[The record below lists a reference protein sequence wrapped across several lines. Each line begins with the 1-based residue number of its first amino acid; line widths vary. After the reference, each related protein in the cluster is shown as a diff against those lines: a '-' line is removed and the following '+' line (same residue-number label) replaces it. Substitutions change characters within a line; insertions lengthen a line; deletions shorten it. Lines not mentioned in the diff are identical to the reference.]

1 MKMKRFELNF
11 DEDKIND
18 ILDKD
23 GASYNLK
30 ECCKLLNEQ
39 QADLNYLAKFIG
51 EFKVEEFKL
60 KLRNLR
66 ILEDKVLEQQDTI
79 NKKKELLK
87 LIANACSFSKE
98 HTVKEILRNE
108 IKGIDTVTY
117 ESANAYQDYV
127 LLSEFFKEYYGE
139 YWDND

>member
-1 MKMKRFELNF
+1 MKRFELNF
-11 DEDKIND
+11 NEDKIND
-18 ILDKD
+18 VLDKD
-23 GASYNLK
+23 GTSYDLK
-30 ECCKLLNEQ
+30 DCCKLLNDQ

-66 ILEDKVLEQQDTI
+66 TLEDKVLEQQDTI

-127 LLSEFFKEYYGE
+127 LLSKFFKECYGE

>member
-1 MKMKRFELNF
+1 MKRFELNF
-11 DEDKIND
+11 DEDKVND
-18 ILDKD
+18 VLDKN
-23 GASYNLK
+23 GASYDLK
-30 ECCKLLNEQ
+30 ECCNLLNDQ

-51 EFKVEEFKL
+51 EFKVEKFKV

-66 ILEDKVLEQQDTI
+66 MLEDKVLEQQDTI

-127 LLSEFFKEYYGE
+127 LLSKFFKECYGE

>member
-1 MKMKRFELNF
+1 MKRFELNF
-11 DEDKIND
+11 DEDKVND
-18 ILDKD
+18 VLDKN
-23 GASYNLK
+23 GASYDLK
-30 ECCKLLNEQ
+30 ECCNLLNDQ

-51 EFKVEEFKL
+51 EFKVEEFKV

-66 ILEDKVLEQQDTI
+66 MLEDKVLKQQDTI

-127 LLSEFFKEYYGE
+127 LLSEFFKECYGE

>member
-1 MKMKRFELNF
+1 MKRFELNF
-11 DEDKIND
+11 NEDKIND
-18 ILDKD
+18 VLDKD

-30 ECCKLLNEQ
+30 ECCKLLNDQ

-66 ILEDKVLEQQDTI
+66 TLEDKVLEQQDTI

-127 LLSEFFKEYYGE
+127 LLSKFFKECYGE